1 VHGRTE
7 KVTGAGLSVLR
18 FEFSADCGV
27 VVNPK
32 SEVYQPVAG
41 TKPETISNA
50 TSSNDQTLGW
60 GAGIMFRTLEHL
72 YFEFVSKFEFRASN
86 LVAAKGLRW
95 DISL

>member
-1 VHGRTE
+1 M
-7 KVTGAGLSVLR
+7 TGAGLSVLR

-32 SEVYQPVAG
+32 SEARNPKQYPMTQIQM
-41 TKPETISNA
+41 TKPWVE
-50 TSSNDQTLGW
+50 

-72 YFEFVSKFEFRASN
+72 YFELVSNFEFRASN